1 MDILYYL
8 FFEMEG
14 RGIFYWIATV
24 ALAVLIGSKTQD
36 NISQGEQTTKGT
48 VIYLLLLIALGLVW
62 GSGFQE

>member
-24 ALAVLIGSKTQD
+24 ALAALIGSSQD
-36 NISQGEQTTKGT
+36 IIPHREQTTKGT
-48 VIYLLLLIALGLVW
+48 GIYILLLIALGFMW
-62 GSGFQE
+62 ASGFQE

>member
-24 ALAVLIGSKTQD
+24 ALAVLIGSKMKD
-36 NISQGEQTTKGT
+36 NENTGEEGAKGT

-62 GSGFQE
+62 GSSFQK

>member
-24 ALAVLIGSKTQD
+24 LLAMVIGSKTQD

-48 VIYLLLLIALGLVW
+48 VIYILLLLALGFMW
-62 GSGFQE
+62 ASGYQA

>member
-24 ALAVLIGSKTQD
+24 ALAVLIGSKMQD
-36 NISQGEQTTKGT
+36 NTNTGEEGAKGT
-48 VIYLLLLIALGLVW
+48 RIYVLLLLALGFMW
-62 GSGFQE
+62 ASGFQE